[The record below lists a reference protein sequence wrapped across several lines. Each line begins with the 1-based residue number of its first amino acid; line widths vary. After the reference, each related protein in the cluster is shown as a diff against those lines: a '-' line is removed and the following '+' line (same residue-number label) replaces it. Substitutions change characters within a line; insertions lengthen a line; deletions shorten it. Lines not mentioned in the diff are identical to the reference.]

1 MDYQLTNE
9 YGIGWTFSD
18 LGKNTPVKNPDSVY
32 GLAALSYPVLT
43 FTERD
48 IRLKESNPYMTDQE
62 RAAVVYFSMLAE
74 VPAPTAVG
82 NYLAVDWKKAEEK
95 AKGDLIFWVDMEGR
109 RKYGSAR
116 LPEISSNLQQSY
128 VESIWHL
135 QRYLYAMDLW
145 SGIEATLA
153 EESRRRQATKAA
165 LDASAANAAK
175 ALAYG
180 RITEDE
186 AATERDR
193 IARENKELD
202 RQLDLIRNGILPT
215 GDNQG
220 LEIVEEKKE
229 SGIGGALAIAAA
241 AAAAFFALK
250 G

>member
-1 MDYQLTNE
+1 MTCILGIDT
-9 YGIGWTFSD
+9 GIGWTLKD
-18 LGKNTPVKNPDSVY
+18 LGKDTAVKNPDSVY

-48 IRLKESNPYMTDQE
+48 MRLKESNPYMTDQE
-62 RAAVVYFSMLAE
+62 RAAVVYFSILAD
-74 VPAPTAVG
+74 VPAPTVAG
-82 NYLAVDWKKAEEK
+82 NFLAVDWVKAEEK
-95 AKGDLIFWVDMEGR
+95 AKAEPSFWLIQEGR
-109 RKYGSAR
+109 RKYGDAR
-116 LPEISSNLQQSY
+116 LPETSTSLQEAY
-128 VESIWHL
+128 VNSIWHL
-135 QRYLYAMDLW
+135 QRYLSMMNLW
-145 SGIEATLA
+145 SGVEATLA

-165 LDASAANAAK
+165 LDASGAAAAK

-180 RITEDE
+180 RITQDE

-193 IARENKELD
+193 IAREYAELD

-220 LEIVEEKKE
+220 LEIPETEQ
-229 SGIGGALAIAAA
+229 SGSSALPFIAA

>member
-1 MDYQLTNE
+1 MNNSFQIDLGT
-9 YGIGWTFSD
+9 GWTLND
-18 LGKNTPVKNPDSVY
+18 LGKDSPVVNPDSVY
-32 GLAALSYPVLT
+32 RWSTLSYPVLT

-48 IRLKESNPYMTDQE
+48 LRLKESNPYMTDQE
-62 RAAVVYFSMLAE
+62 RAAVVYFSMLAD
-74 VPAPTAVG
+74 VPAPTVVG
-82 NYLAVDWKKAEEK
+82 DYLAVDWKKAEEK
-95 AKGDLIFWVDMEGR
+95 AKGDLVFWLLQEGR

-116 LPEISSNLQQSY
+116 LPETSSNLQQAY

-135 QRYLYAMDLW
+135 QRYLSSMNLW
-145 SGIEATLA
+145 DGIEATLA

-165 LDASAANAAK
+165 LDASGAAAAK

-180 RITEDE
+180 RITQDE

-193 IARENKELD
+193 IARENAELD

-220 LEIVEEKKE
+220 LEIPEQKSE
-229 SGIGGALAIAAA
+229 GIGSLLPIAAA
-241 AAAAFFALK
+241 AAAAFFAFR